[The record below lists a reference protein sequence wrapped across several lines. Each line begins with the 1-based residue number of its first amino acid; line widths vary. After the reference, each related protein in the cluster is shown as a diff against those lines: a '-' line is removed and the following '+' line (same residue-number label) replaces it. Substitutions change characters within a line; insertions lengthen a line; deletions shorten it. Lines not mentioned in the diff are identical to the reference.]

1 MKKKIPPKKKTEN
14 PARGLS
20 EKEINR
26 REALKQMAYKTF
38 GAVASLYGMTFLA
51 NAASA
56 SPNRLAEQSS
66 GLTGNNSQ
74 SGAYYDIYYYYSYY
88 YYGSYYNS
96 YYYGSYYDIYYYYS
110 YYYYGSY
117 YDGYY
122 YGSYYD
128 IYYYYSYYYYGSY
141 YDGYYY
147 GSYYDIYY
155 YYYGSYYN
163 SYYYGSYYDIYYYY
177 YGSYYNSYYYGSYY
191 DIYYYYGSYYDIYYY
206 YYNSSVIEVGNTG
219 KSIRLAPDPVTNI
232 SVFDLK
238 DLSDL
243 HLEKIEIF
251 DLQGK
256 MIKALN
262 IAGKDKVYI
271 YRSDF
276 KTGMYVYRIF
286 SRSGKIFSDR
296 FVVQ

>member
-14 PARGLS
+14 PASGLS

-26 REALKQMAYKTF
+26 REALKQIAYKTF

-74 SGAYYDIYYYYSYY
+74 SGA
-88 YYGSYYNS
+88 
-96 YYYGSYYDIYYYYS
+96 
-110 YYYYGSY
+110 
-117 YDGYY
+117 
-122 YGSYYD
+122 YYD